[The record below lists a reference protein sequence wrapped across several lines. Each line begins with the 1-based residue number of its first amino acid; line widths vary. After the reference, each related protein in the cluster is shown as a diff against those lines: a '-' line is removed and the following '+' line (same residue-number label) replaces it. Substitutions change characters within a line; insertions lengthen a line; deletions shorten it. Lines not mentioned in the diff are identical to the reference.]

1 VLRAEE
7 VPEDEA
13 PFGDSETIR
22 SASDA
27 DDVARGDSDA
37 TETGDVLIHVYHF
50 YRDGDDKADDAAQ
63 HTKSQHVHL
72 FGDPF
77 FMRVA
82 RDETLGSVKAR
93 ARLKLGVAE
102 KEFAKWRWAFH
113 SLGKTSDALADSEC
127 VAALFAARKD
137 AYGAYESYLG
147 AEHED
152 PSPRKTAAAKRGTN
166 AGGFDQRAV
175 KIYG

>member
-1 VLRAEE
+1 M
-7 VPEDEA
+7 
-13 PFGDSETIR
+13 
-22 SASDA
+22 
-27 DDVARGDSDA
+27 VARAALVAHEEALDWPA
-37 TETGDVLIHVYHF
+37 EWVVTGMEVADHLPDDWTVEVYLD
-50 YRDGDDKADDAAQ
+50 REPGPDDLQ
-63 HTKSQHVHL
+63 
-72 FGDPF
+72 
-77 FMRVA
+77 R
-82 RDETLGSVKAR
+82 
-93 ARLKLGVAE
+93 
-102 KEFAKWRWAFH
+102 
-113 SLGKTSDALADSEC
+113 